1 MPMGFRKLVLSVVEP
16 SLSKNAREIT
26 LDTTLSQIFYAK
38 STIEMGL
45 SEFEILDTEN
55 RPLVAAA
62 AQIESLCTDEI
73 PVTALYAPDDH
84 WAPLW
89 QKEVLDRSINAP
101 LYRSFLV
108 DASHAYPAYTACS
121 EAVVKAWGAP
131 LADVAA
137 ERV

>member
-1 MPMGFRKLVLSVVEP
+1 MPLCGGLLCCAEAEP
-16 SLSKNAREIT
+16 PFYREIT

-73 PVTALYAPDDH
+73 PVMFLP
-84 WAPLW
+84 
-89 QKEVLDRSINAP
+89 SFNAV
-101 LYRSFLV
+101 FI
-108 DASHAYPAYTACS
+108 
-121 EAVVKAWGAP
+121 GI
-131 LADVAA
+131 
-137 ERV
+137 